1 MVERLTLGLAAFHV
15 FDGFLPLNLGMM
27 DDSGGPIIESTIF
40 QRVVYSFLR
49 VCELSFVL
57 ALILDLIPDA
67 TERYTN
73 CELTARGQCRR
84 ARRDL
89 LEDLTNFPG
98 RQPTHSRSR

>member
-15 FDGFLPLNLGMM
+15 FDGFIPLTLGMM
-27 DDSGGPIIESTIF
+27 DDSGGPIFESTIF
-40 QRVVYSFLR
+40 QRVVHSFLR
-49 VCELSFVL
+49 VCKLSFVL
-57 ALILDLIPDA
+57 ALILDLMQDA

-98 RQPTHSRSR
+98 RQPAHSRSR